1 MKSSFEFFKYFKSR
15 NIFFDGFI
23 FLRNFSVEIT
33 DGPYVK
39 AVISRKNVDFLRKLQ
54 FLFFLKRTYI
64 YLPNKMEKPG
74 KNYAMFAK

>member
-54 FLFFLKRTYI
+54 FFFIFFKENIHL
-64 YLPNKMEKPG
+64 
-74 KNYAMFAK
+74 FAK